1 MSWEVFGTSGD
12 DESIGADELYNR
24 GWESDDDAE
33 KWWREEHPRS
43 TPSLKR
49 FVPRKI
55 GCIQKTFRG

>member
-33 KWWREEHPRS
+33 K
-43 TPSLKR
+43 
-49 FVPRKI
+49 
-55 GCIQKTFRG
+55 